1 MDGWPCKSISTWT
14 LIESPLRLAQTSKNT
29 RPKSRHAAT
38 ISTTVRLWTMW
49 CLNEI
54 ISLWPPVV
62 SFSYP
67 SQTDGAKFLFVWCLY
82 RIRVWWL
89 HYQGW
94 SWTFVLLIIPC
105 NFKSGFWQVSWD
117 ANDLKASPSQTVVHH
132 EQQSWAIRNTCLSCK
147 TYSKWGMNLKPR
159 VCDLSGWRIYSAE
172 VPWNPCGTELNKK
185 LKTIIQMKKESRD
198 FNSG

>member
-62 SFSYP
+62 SFSYL
-67 SQTDGAKFLFVWCLY
+67 SQIEGAKFLFVWFLY
-82 RIRVWWL
+82 RIRLWWL

-94 SWTFVLLIIPC
+94 SWIFVLLIIPC
-105 NFKSGFWQVSWD
+105 NFKSRFWQVSWD
-117 ANDLKASPSQTVVHH
+117 ANDLKSPLSQTVVQH

-147 TYSKWGMNLKPR
+147 TYSKWGMNLKSQ
-159 VCDLSGWRIYSAE
+159 VCLGEEYIQPKCSEIH
-172 VPWNPCGTELNKK
+172 VELNS
-185 LKTIIQMKKESRD
+185 LKI
-198 FNSG
+198 